1 MTKSLLAPFAF
12 IAMIVVVVVPV
23 MASVSFTVT
32 SAYGQQQQQPPPLT
46 EPDSQMSPPPRYP
59 VPYGQQPP
67 FAEASNFTFGPVASI
82 QNNETSQ
89 PAWLIVGV
97 WRGNL
102 FSFNQ
107 TTVSDSP
114 NTQENNVSGI
124 EGAIFSSNLR
134 MIMLNG
140 SAPHTHIITNFRLTD
155 VISNENGTTTY
166 TGASTVS
173 MPEGPIVDVPTTIK
187 VSGELV
193 SIHPDPSAVHNH
205 FGDTPIYGAI
215 ATNHEKDYGG
225 PRQAGDASS
234 HQQHQQHTQ

>member
-12 IAMIVVVVVPV
+12 ITMIIVVPI
-23 MASVSFTVT
+23 MASVSFPVT
-32 SAYGQQQQQPPPLT
+32 SAYGQQELQPPSQT
-46 EPDSQMSPPPRYP
+46 EPDTQMSPPPRYP
-59 VPYGQQPP
+59 VPYGQQHP

-82 QNNETSQ
+82 QNNETGQ

-107 TTVSDSP
+107 TIASDSL
-114 NTQENNVSGI
+114 NTQENNGSGI

-140 SAPHTHIITNFRLTD
+140 SAPHTHIITNFRLSD
-155 VISNENGTTTY
+155 VLSSENGTTTY

-187 VSGELV
+187 LSGELI
-193 SIHPDPSAVHNH
+193 SIYPDPSAVDNH

-215 ATNHEKDYGG
+215 ATNHEKDYRG
-225 PRQAGDASS
+225 PRQAGDASF
-234 HQQHQQHTQ
+234 HQQHQQHAQ